1 MNMAISRPSDR
12 DFYSTMRELKWSS
25 TEKAIA
31 RRCFD
36 RALRQELDA
45 AIQSTKE
52 TAAKIRQASELWELE
67 HHLTQLR
74 KEIDRKFEYKY
85 STLVLVFAN
94 LVREGKL
101 DREDLSGLSE
111 EKLRY
116 IRQHAGQS
124 AA

>member
-1 MNMAISRPSDR
+1 MAISTPSGK

-36 RALRQELDA
+36 RALQRELDA

-52 TAAKIRQASELWELE
+52 MAAKIRRAPELWELE

-74 KEIDRKFEYKY
+74 KEIDRKYEYKY
-85 STLVLVFAN
+85 STLVLVFAD

-101 DREDLSGLSE
+101 DPEDLRGLSE

-116 IRQHAGQS
+116 IRERAEES

>member
-1 MNMAISRPSDR
+1 
-12 DFYSTMRELKWSS
+12 MRELKWSS

-36 RALRQELDA
+36 RALQQELDA

-52 TAAKIRQASELWELE
+52 MAAKIRQASELRELE

-74 KEIDRKFEYKY
+74 KEIDRKYEYKH
-85 STLVLVFAN
+85 STLVLFFAD
-94 LVREGKL
+94 LVREGRLAAEDSRGVSEDKL
-101 DREDLSGLSE
+101 G
-111 EKLRY
+111 Y
-116 IRQHAGQS
+116 IRQHAAQS

>member
-1 MNMAISRPSDR
+1 MAISPPSGQDS
-12 DFYSTMRELKWSS
+12 YSKFRQLKWSS
-25 TEKAIA
+25 TERAIA
-31 RRCFD
+31 RRCFE

-52 TAAKIRQASELWELE
+52 MAAKIRQPSELWELE

-74 KEIDRKFEYKY
+74 KEIDRKYEYKY
-85 STLVLVFAN
+85 SKLVFVFAD

-101 DREDLSGLSE
+101 DPEDLRGLSE

-116 IRQHAGQS
+116 IRERAEES

>member
-1 MNMAISRPSDR
+1 MAILPVPPDQ

-36 RALRQELDA
+36 RALQRELDA

-52 TAAKIRQASELWELE
+52 MAAQIRRAPELWELE

-74 KEIDRKFEYKY
+74 KEIDRKYEYKY
-85 STLVLVFAN
+85 STLVLVFAD

-101 DREDLSGLSE
+101 DPDDLRGLSE
-111 EKLRY
+111 DKLRY
-116 IRQHAGQS
+116 VRQHADKY

>member
-1 MNMAISRPSDR
+1 MAILPPFGDQ
-12 DFYSTMRELKWSS
+12 DFYSKMRDLKWSS
-25 TEKAIA
+25 TEKTIA

-36 RALRQELDA
+36 RALQQDLDA

-52 TAAKIRQASELWELE
+52 MAAKIRQASELWELE

-74 KEIDRKFEYKY
+74 KEIDRKYQYKY
-85 STLVLVFAN
+85 STLVLFFAD

-101 DREDLSGLSE
+101 DPEDLRRLSE
-111 EKLRY
+111 DKLRH
-116 IRQHAGQS
+116 IRRHAGQS

>member
-1 MNMAISRPSDR
+1 MAILPLSADQ
-12 DFYSTMRELKWSS
+12 DFYSKMRELKWSS

-31 RRCFD
+31 RRSVD
-36 RALRQELDA
+36 RLLQQELNA

-52 TAAKIRQASELWELE
+52 MAAQIRRASDLWELE

-74 KEIDRKFEYKY
+74 KEMDGKYEYKY
-85 STLVLVFAN
+85 STLILLFAD

-101 DREDLSGLSE
+101 DTEDLRGLSE
-111 EKLRY
+111 DKLRY
-116 IRQHAGQS
+116 IRQHAE

>member
-1 MNMAISRPSDR
+1 MAISPPSGQDS
-12 DFYSTMRELKWSS
+12 YSKLRQLKWSS
-25 TEKAIA
+25 TERAIA
-31 RRCFD
+31 RRCFE

-52 TAAKIRQASELWELE
+52 MAAKIRQPSELWELE

-74 KEIDRKFEYKY
+74 KDIDRKYEYKY
-85 STLVLVFAN
+85 SKLLFVFAD

-101 DREDLSGLSE
+101 DPEDLRGLSE
-111 EKLRY
+111 DKLRY
-116 IRQHAGQS
+116 IRKHAEES

>member
-1 MNMAISRPSDR
+1 MAIASASDQ

-31 RRCFD
+31 RRSFD
-36 RALRQELDA
+36 RALQRELDA

-52 TAAKIRQASELWELE
+52 MAAKIRQAPELWELE

-74 KEIDRKFEYKY
+74 KEIDRKYEYKY
-85 STLVLVFAN
+85 STLVLVFAD

-101 DREDLSGLSE
+101 DPEDLRGLSE

-116 IRQHAGQS
+116 IRQHAE

>member
-1 MNMAISRPSDR
+1 MAISFPSGQGS
-12 DFYSTMRELKWSS
+12 YSKMRQLKWSS
-25 TEKAIA
+25 TERAIA

-45 AIQSTKE
+45 AIQSTKAM
-52 TAAKIRQASELWELE
+52 AAKIRQPSELWDLE
-67 HHLTQLR
+67 YRLTQLR
-74 KEIDRKFEYKY
+74 KTIDSRYEYKY
-85 STLVLVFAN
+85 SKLVFVFVD

-101 DREDLSGLSE
+101 RIEDLHGLSE

-116 IRQHAGQS
+116 IRQHAEES

>member
-1 MNMAISRPSDR
+1 MAISPPSGK
-12 DFYSTMRELKWSS
+12 DFYATMRELKWSS

-36 RALRQELDA
+36 RALQRDLNE

-52 TAAKIRQASELWELE
+52 MVAKIRHASELWELE
-67 HHLTQLR
+67 HHLMQLR
-74 KEIDRKFEYKY
+74 KEIDRKYEYKY
-85 STLVLVFAN
+85 SKLVFVFAD

-101 DREDLSGLSE
+101 DLEELRGLSE

-116 IRQHAGQS
+116 IRQHAEPS

>member
-1 MNMAISRPSDR
+1 MAISPPSDQDLYAKMR
-12 DFYSTMRELKWSS
+12 DLKWSS

-36 RALRQELDA
+36 RALQQELDA

-52 TAAKIRQASELWELE
+52 MAGKIRQASELWELE

-74 KEIDRKFEYKY
+74 NEINGKYEYKY
-85 STLVLVFAN
+85 SKLVLVFAD
-94 LVREGKL
+94 LVREGTL
-101 DREDLSGLSE
+101 DAEDLRGLSE
-111 EKLRY
+111 DKLRY
-116 IRQHAGQS
+116 IRQHAAKS

>member
-1 MNMAISRPSDR
+1 MAILPPSEDQ
-12 DFYSTMRELKWSS
+12 DFYSRMRDLKWSS

-31 RRCFD
+31 RRSFD
-36 RALRQELDA
+36 RALQRELAA

-52 TAAKIRQASELWELE
+52 MAEKIRQASEVWELE

-74 KEIDRKFEYKY
+74 KEIDRKYEYKY
-85 STLVLVFAN
+85 STLILLFAD

-101 DREDLSGLSE
+101 DSEDLRGLSE
-111 EKLRY
+111 DKLRY
-116 IRQHAGQS
+116 IRRHAGQS

>member
-1 MNMAISRPSDR
+1 MAILTPSGK
-12 DFYSTMRELKWSS
+12 DFYSTMRELTWSS

-31 RRCFD
+31 RWCFD
-36 RALRQELDA
+36 RALQRELNE

-52 TAAKIRQASELWELE
+52 MAAKIRHASELWELE

-74 KEIDRKFEYKY
+74 KEIDQKYQYKY
-85 STLVLVFAN
+85 STLVLVFAD

-101 DREDLSGLSE
+101 DLEDLRGLSE

-116 IRQHAGQS
+116 IRQHAEQS

>member
-1 MNMAISRPSDR
+1 MAISFPSGQGS
-12 DFYSTMRELKWSS
+12 YSKMRQLKWSS
-25 TEKAIA
+25 TERAIA

-45 AIQSTKE
+45 AIQSTKAM
-52 TAAKIRQASELWELE
+52 AAKIRQPSELWDLE
-67 HHLTQLR
+67 YRLTQLR
-74 KEIDRKFEYKY
+74 KTIDSKYEYKY
-85 STLVLVFAN
+85 SKLVFVFVD

-101 DREDLSGLSE
+101 RIEDLHGLSE

-116 IRQHAGQS
+116 IRQHAEES

>member
-1 MNMAISRPSDR
+1 MAISPPSGK

-25 TEKAIA
+25 TERAIA

-36 RALRQELDA
+36 RALQRELNE

-52 TAAKIRQASELWELE
+52 MAAKIRHASELWELE

-74 KEIDRKFEYKY
+74 KEIDRKYEYKY
-85 STLVLVFAN
+85 STLILVFAD
-94 LVREGKL
+94 LIQDGDL
-101 DREDLSGLSE
+101 DLEDLRGLSE

-116 IRQHAGQS
+116 IRQHAEQS